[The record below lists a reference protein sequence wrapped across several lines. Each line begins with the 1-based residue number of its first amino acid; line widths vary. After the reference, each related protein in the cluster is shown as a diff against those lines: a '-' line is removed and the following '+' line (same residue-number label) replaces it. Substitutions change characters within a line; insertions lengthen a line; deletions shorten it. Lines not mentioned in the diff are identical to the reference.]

1 MYEVQLEKSHF
12 PAQAD
17 TPYAPTTLGE
27 LLRRSAG
34 TWPDNPALR
43 EILTDGSSG
52 RSWSYAE
59 FLADSL
65 RLAEILAARH
75 TPGSRVA
82 VWAPNIPEWPM
93 MEFALAFAGVTLV
106 TVNPSYQPRELEFV
120 LKQSGA
126 EAIYYV
132 EEFRGNQM
140 KAIADEVCDRLPQIR
155 HRIDLADPDAL
166 FAGDRASL
174 PEISIEDE
182 AQIQY
187 TSGTTGFPKGAQLHH
202 RGLTQNALDIMKI
215 ANFREGDR
223 SLNYLPMF
231 HTTGC
236 GIVTIGTLAHG
247 GEILLARQF
256 IPSVMAEVIER
267 ERIEFLFGV
276 PTMLIALIEEAKRAG
291 RDFSAV
297 RSVTSGGSMV
307 SPELAK
313 AGEAWFGSLI
323 KIVYG
328 QTEASPV
335 ITMVREGS
343 SFEDATETVGQPAPH
358 LEVSIRDP
366 QTNEVL
372 PLGEQGEIC
381 ARGYNV
387 MTAYNDNPEA
397 TAKTIDADGWLH
409 TGDLGSM
416 DARGFVKITGRVKEM
431 IIRGGENVFPV
442 EIENAMLE
450 NDDVIECAV
459 AGVPDEKWGEQI
471 ACFMRAAGDARP
483 DAAALKAFI
492 RERISPQKTPAYWVW
507 IEEWPL
513 TGSGKIQKFKLVE
526 TFQRGEF
533 DVLTA

>member
-1 MYEVQLEKSHF
+1 MYEVRLERSYF
-12 PAQAD
+12 PAQTD
-17 TPYAPTTLGE
+17 TPFEPQTLGD

-34 TWPDNPALR
+34 AWPDSPALR
-43 EILTDGSSG
+43 EIFVDGSSG
-52 RSWSYAE
+52 RSWTYSE

-65 RLAEILAARH
+65 RLAEVLTARH
-75 TPGSRVA
+75 KQGSRVA
-82 VWAPNIPEWPM
+82 VWAPNIPEWPL

-126 EAIYYV
+126 EAIYFID
-132 EEFRGNQM
+132 EFRGNQM
-140 KAIADEVCDRLPQIR
+140 KAIADAVCDRLPQIK
-155 HRIDLADPDAL
+155 HRINLANPDAL
-166 FAGDRASL
+166 FGGERAPL
-174 PEISIEDE
+174 PEISIDDE

-202 RGLTQNALDIMKI
+202 RGLVQNAIDIMRI
-215 ANFREGDR
+215 ADFREGDR
-223 SLNYLPMF
+223 TLNFMPMF

-236 GIVTIGTLAHG
+236 GIVTIGTVAFG
-247 GEILLARQF
+247 GEILLAQQF
-256 IPSVMAEVIER
+256 VPSTMAELIER
-267 ERIEFLFGV
+267 EKVEFLFGV
-276 PTMLIALIEEAKRAG
+276 PTMLIALIEEAKTTG

-313 AGEAWFGSLI
+313 AGEKWFGSLI

-335 ITMVREGS
+335 ITMVRAGS

-358 LEVSIRDP
+358 VEVSILDP
-366 QTNEVL
+366 QTNEVV
-372 PLGEQGEIC
+372 PLGAQGEIC

-416 DARGFVKITGRVKEM
+416 DARGFVKVTGRVKEM
-431 IIRGGENVFPV
+431 IIRGGENVFPA

-450 NDDVIECAV
+450 HDDVLECAV
-459 AGVPDEKWGEQI
+459 VGVPDEKWGEQI
-471 ACFMRAAGDARP
+471 ACFLRGAGGARP
-483 DAAALKAFI
+483 EPAALKSFI
-492 RERISPQKTPAYWVW
+492 RERISPQKTPAYWIWVD
-507 IEEWPL
+507 EWPL
-513 TGSGKIQKFKLVE
+513 TGSGKIQKFKLAE
-526 TFQRGEF
+526 AFERGAF